1 MSFYSRDKT
10 TNLLLNGIL
19 KLGIRTARVNCFFF
33 LLKSFRNC
41 NFFVICLLT
50 KHSGISR
57 TRLNVPGCSRS
68 NWKLQVLV
76 FEEMGK
82 PGYIEKNEALGKPPD
97 PFDNRFRFWHA
108 PPGSVA
114 TQT

>member
-1 MSFYSRDKT
+1 M
-10 TNLLLNGIL
+10 
-19 KLGIRTARVNCFFF
+19 ARVNCFFFF

-57 TRLNVPGCSRS
+57 TRLNVPGR
-68 NWKLQVLV
+68 
-76 FEEMGK
+76 EEMGK
-82 PGYIEKNEALGKPPD
+82 PGYIKKNEARKPPD
-97 PFDNRFRFWHA
+97 PINCRFRFCHA
-108 PPGSVA
+108 PQGSVA

>member
-1 MSFYSRDKT
+1 M
-10 TNLLLNGIL
+10 
-19 KLGIRTARVNCFFF
+19 
-33 LLKSFRNC
+33 
-41 NFFVICLLT
+41 
-50 KHSGISR
+50 
-57 TRLNVPGCSRS
+57 
-68 NWKLQVLV
+68 LV

-97 PFDNRFRFWHA
+97 PFDNRFRFCQA